1 VSEATFQRNIER
13 YATARWDDSIVAA
26 LCDYIRIPNKSP
38 AFDPHWQD
46 HGHMAKAVQL
56 LEGWADGAGVA
67 GLRTEVV
74 ALPGR
79 TPLLFAEVTAT
90 GAPGTVLL
98 YGHYDKQPEFDGW
111 EPGLSPWEPVL
122 RDGRLYGRGGADD
135 GYALF
140 GSLTAIAA
148 LQAEGVPHARCVLL
162 IEGCEESG
170 SYDLPYYVD
179 ALRDRIGQPE
189 LVVCLDAECG
199 TYDRL
204 WVTSSLR
211 GMLPGVIS
219 VEVLSEGQHSGAAGG
234 IVPSSFR
241 LLRQVMERVEDAA
254 TGRLH
259 GALHVEIPDDVRV
272 QLGAV
277 AGALGRGV
285 IDRFPWLPG
294 MRPEHDDPLELLLN
308 NAWRP
313 SLATVGLG
321 GAPDVGN
328 AGNTLRPGTRAKLVF
343 RLPPTL
349 DAERAARAIKAE
361 LERDPPNGARVTF
374 TLETPQTGWKAPTV
388 APWLDASLQASSAAF
403 FGKRAMYMGM
413 GGTIPFMK
421 MLGDAYPGVQFL
433 VTGVLGPKSNAHGP
447 NEFLDIGTGK
457 RLTACVALVLRDH
470 AQRGIE
476 SRGSP

>member
-1 VSEATFQRNIER
+1 VSDAAFIRNVERYVSE
-13 YATARWDDSIVAA
+13 RWDDSIVPA

-38 AFDPHWQD
+38 AFDPNWHD
-46 HGHMAKAVQL
+46 HGHMSRAVQL
-56 LEGWADGAGVA
+56 LEAWTAGAGVA
-67 GLRTEVV
+67 GLRTEIVI
-74 ALPGR
+74 LPGR
-79 TPLLFAEVTAT
+79 TPLLFAEVPGT

-111 EPGLSPWEPVL
+111 ESGLAPWEPVL
-122 RDGRLYGRGGADD
+122 RESRLYGRGGADD

-148 LQAEGVPHARCVLL
+148 LQAEGVAHARCVLL

-170 SYDLPYYVD
+170 SYDLPFYVE
-179 ALRDRIGQPE
+179 ALRERIGQPE

-199 TYDRL
+199 SYDRL

-211 GMLPGVIS
+211 GMLPGVLA
-219 VEVLSEGQHSGAAGG
+219 VDVLREGQHSGAAGG

-241 LLRQVMERVEDAA
+241 LLRQVMERVEDAV

-259 GALHVEIPDDVRV
+259 DSLHVAIPDEARA
-272 QLGAV
+272 QLEAV
-277 AGALGRGV
+277 AGAIGTSV
-285 IDRFPWLPG
+285 VDRFPWLPG
-294 MRPEHDDPLELLLN
+294 VRPEHDDPVELLLA

-349 DAERAARAIKAE
+349 DATTAAAIIKRE
-361 LERDPPNGARVTF
+361 LERDPPNGARVRF
-374 TLETPQTGWKAPTV
+374 ELETPQTGWKAPTV
-388 APWLDASLQASSAAF
+388 ASWLHDSVQRASQGL
-403 FGKRAMYMGM
+403 FGKSAMYMGM

-421 MLGDAYPGVQFL
+421 MLGDAYPDVQFL

-447 NEFLDIGTGK
+447 NEFLDIPTGK
-457 RLTACVALVLRDH
+457 RLTACVAQVLKDH
-470 AQRGIE
+470 ARPD
-476 SRGSP
+476 R